1 MVGQVISPD
10 LGFVK
15 AIIASG
21 GETLKKCFQCATCSV
36 VCNLAPDD
44 KPFPR
49 KEMIYAQWGL
59 KDRLISNPDI
69 WLCHQCSDCT
79 TYCPRG
85 AKPAEVL
92 SAVRRESIKHYAF
105 PSLMGKAVSDKKFL
119 SLLFIIPAILL
130 IIILSAMGNLKIP
143 EGEIVFSK
151 FFPILYIDI
160 IFTSVLGFGVLAGV
174 IGLRRFWNDMNKTA
188 RSNAYQGG
196 YTRGNLKNSI
206 IATLKDVLTH
216 NKFKKCIVNRDRYL
230 AHLLVFYG
238 FIALGVTTAL
248 AVFYIYV
255 LKIPSPYP
263 LTSPV
268 KIIGT
273 IGGLALFIGINLVV
287 INRIK
292 NAKSLGIGSY
302 FDWLLIFILYV
313 VTLSG
318 ILSKVIRLADIST
331 LAYPIYFIH
340 LVFVFSLFLYLPYS
354 KLAHIFYRATAI
366 CYAKYSGREIGS

>member
-1 MVGQVISPD
+1 VAGQVISPD
-10 LGFVK
+10 LNFIK
-15 AIIASG
+15 EIMANG
-21 GETLKKCFQCATCSV
+21 GESLKKCYQCSTCTA
-36 VCNLAPDD
+36 VCNITPES

-59 KDRLISNPDI
+59 KDRLVSNPDI

-92 SAVRRESIKHYAF
+92 NAIRRESIKHYAF
-105 PSLMGKAVSDKKFL
+105 PSFMANAVSDKRFL
-119 SLLFIIPAILL
+119 LLLFIIPTILF
-130 IIILSAMGNLKIP
+130 IIILSALGTFHIP
-143 EGEIVFSK
+143 EGEIIFSR

-160 IFTSVLGFGVLAGV
+160 IFILALGFGVFVG
-174 IGLRRFWNDMNKTA
+174 IMGLKRFWNDMNKT
-188 RSNAYQGG
+188 GG
-196 YTRGNLKNSI
+196 DVRGKFKGSL
-206 IATLKDVLTH
+206 IATIKDILTH
-216 NKFKKCIVNRDRYL
+216 SKFKNCIVNRDRYL

-238 FIALGVTTAL
+238 FIALGITTTL

-255 LKIPSPYP
+255 LGIKSPYP

-268 KIIGT
+268 KIFGT

-292 NAKSLGIGSY
+292 NAKRLGIGRY
-302 FDWLLIFILYV
+302 FDWLLIFTIYV

-318 ILSKVIRLADIST
+318 ILSMVTRLADIPT

-340 LVFVFSLFLYLPYS
+340 LIFVFFLFLYLPYS

-366 CYAKYSGREIGS
+366 CYAKYSGRETNL

>member
-1 MVGQVISPD
+1 VAGQVISPD

-15 AIIASG
+15 AVIASG
-21 GETLKKCFQCATCSV
+21 GESLKKCFQCATCTV

-44 KPFPR
+44 NPFPR

-92 SAVRRESIKHYAF
+92 SAIRRETIKHYAF
-105 PSLMGKAVSDKKFL
+105 PSFMGKAVSDKRFL

-160 IFTSVLGFGVLAGV
+160 IFTSVLGFGVLAGI
-174 IGLRRFWNDMNKTA
+174 IGLRRFWNDINETVG
-188 RSNAYQGG
+188 GG
-196 YTRGNLKNSI
+196 YARGNLKDSI
-206 IATLKDVLTH
+206 IATLREVITH
-216 NKFKKCIVNRDRYL
+216 SKFKKCIVGRDRYL
-230 AHLLVFYG
+230 AHLLIFYG

-248 AVFYIYV
+248 AVFYLYV
-255 LKIPSPYP
+255 LKIESPYP

-292 NAKSLGIGSY
+292 NAGSLGIGTY
-302 FDWLLIFILYV
+302 FDWLLIFIIYV

-318 ILSKVIRLADIST
+318 ILSKMTRLAELPT

-340 LVFVFSLFLYLPYS
+340 LVFVLSLFLYLPYS

-366 CYAKYSGREIGS
+366 CYAKYSGRDKTEPN